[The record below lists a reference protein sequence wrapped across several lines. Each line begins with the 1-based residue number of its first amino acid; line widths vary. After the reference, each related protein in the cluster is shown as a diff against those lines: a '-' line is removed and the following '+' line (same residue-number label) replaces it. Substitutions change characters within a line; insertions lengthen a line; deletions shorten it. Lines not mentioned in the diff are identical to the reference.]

1 LTHLAFR
8 TILLQPGGRAEKKR
22 LLAAVGI
29 CTYAAV
35 CSALC
40 GRAPPQLWQFGY
52 RFSLDLMT
60 PVLVLLGAAAGPWV
74 GRRMYRRILR
84 GVVVNAWGT
93 WWFQNPRFF

>member
-1 LTHLAFR
+1 
-8 TILLQPGGRAEKKR
+8 
-22 LLAAVGI
+22 
-29 CTYAAV
+29 
-35 CSALC
+35 
-40 GRAPPQLWQFGY
+40 
-52 RFSLDLMT
+52 MT